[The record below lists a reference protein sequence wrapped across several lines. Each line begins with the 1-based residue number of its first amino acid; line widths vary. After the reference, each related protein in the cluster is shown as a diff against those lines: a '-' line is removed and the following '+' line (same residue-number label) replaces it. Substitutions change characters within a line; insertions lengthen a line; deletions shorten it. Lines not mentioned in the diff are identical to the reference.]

1 MPFSCRM
8 SSVVA
13 CMCVHVHA
21 TRMRVRAR
29 APLSSTHA
37 RTHGQSHLERAL
49 NCTVSMVTS
58 VPVSVRL
65 PSTHARLLS
74 SHILYSGAGYGRLA
88 QAPCVH
94 HTHPPVFSSTTS
106 ARVFAWSKAHAA
118 LPSQSKLPRA
128 AVAARRRR
136 RMQPLSTL
144 GLQGGGCSTD
154 GYRML
159 VWRLSMATLARRRG
173 GHGGCGGCANNL
185 QLDRELPCA

>member
-1 MPFSCRM
+1 M

-29 APLSSTHA
+29 APLITPTRSMHA

-88 QAPCVH
+88 QAPSVH
-94 HTHPPVFSSTTS
+94 HTHPPVLWSTTS
-106 ARVFAWSKAHAA
+106 ARVFAWSKPHAA
-118 LPSQSKLPRA
+118 LPSRSFRALPLRHNND
-128 AVAARRRR
+128 
-136 RMQPLSTL
+136 
-144 GLQGGGCSTD
+144 GGCSLEYYRSGSGLQRLRD
-154 GYRML
+154 RML
-159 VWRLSMATLARRRG
+159 VWRLSMATLRWTAPRSWRVRR
-173 GHGGCGGCANNL
+173 L
-185 QLDRELPCA
+185 RE

>member
-1 MPFSCRM
+1 M

-13 CMCVHVHA
+13 RMCVHVHA
-21 TRMRVRAR
+21 ERIVRTRVRTTDHIQRVAR
-29 APLSSTHA
+29 THA
-37 RTHGQSHLERAL
+37 RAGGQSHLERAL

-65 PSTHARLLS
+65 PSKHARLLL

-118 LPSQSKLPRA
+118 LPSQSEASARCRCGTTTTADA
-128 AVAARRRR
+128 A
-136 RMQPLSTL
+136 LSTL
-144 GLQGGGCSTD
+144 GLQGGGCSAD

-159 VWRLSMATLARRRG
+159 VWRLSMATLR
-173 GHGGCGGCANNL
+173 
-185 QLDRELPCA
+185 